1 MLKVKSSDRR
11 IQLDPLDHVE
21 GVPVGSTLIDFRM
34 AEHIVKR
41 LELIQDHLEG
51 DVYCLADEMLT
62 GKFQTVK
69 HSFPNPLVDQFWLDV
84 RGLAGSHTFPE
95 AGIKNSRMSIDRA
108 TLKEIFDQQLHRIF
122 SLIDNRLLALQ
133 AEFPNE
139 QVSYIIL
146 SGGLG
151 SSPYLYDEIRRRYA
165 MNFGFRSNNIAAVR
179 IMKVLEP

>member
-1 MLKVKSSDRR
+1 
-11 IQLDPLDHVE
+11 
-21 GVPVGSTLIDFRM
+21 M

-41 LELIQDHLEG
+41 LQLIRDHLEG
-51 DVYCLADEMLT
+51 DLYCLADEMLM
-62 GKFQTVK
+62 GRFQTVK
-69 HSFPNPLVDQFWLDV
+69 HSFPIPVVDQFWLDV
-84 RGLAGSHTFPE
+84 KGLAGNHTFLE
-95 AGIKNSRMSIDRA
+95 AGIRNSRMAIDRA
-108 TLKEIFDQQLHRIF
+108 TLTGIFDQQLHQIF

-151 SSPYLYDEIRRRYA
+151 SSPYVHEEIKKRYE
-165 MNFGFRSNNIAAVR
+165 MNFGFRSNNTASIR